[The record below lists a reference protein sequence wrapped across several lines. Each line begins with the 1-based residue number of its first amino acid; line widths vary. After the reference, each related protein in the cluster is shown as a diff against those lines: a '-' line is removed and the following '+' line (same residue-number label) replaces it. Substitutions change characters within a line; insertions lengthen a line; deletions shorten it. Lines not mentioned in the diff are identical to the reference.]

1 MDLGISG
8 KKAIVCGSS
17 RGLGKACAESLAK
30 EGVEIIINGVNEEN
44 LENTKKEFED
54 KGFKVQSVL
63 GPMEDENTR
72 VALLKACP
80 EPDILINNSGGPP
93 PGNFFEWSEDDFLSA
108 IKSNFTQSAML
119 MQSVLP
125 GMKERKFGR
134 IINILSAMVKNPHV
148 IMGLSTSARS
158 GLLGLS
164 KGLSREMA
172 QFNITINNLLPERID
187 TDRQTRVIEFQA
199 KLAGISFEEAK
210 QNMEN
215 ELTAK
220 RMGTVEEFSDLAAF
234 LCSAQAAYISG
245 QSISIDGGNS
255 TNFYL
260 SLIHI

>member
-1 MDLGISG
+1 VDLGISE

-30 EGVEIIINGVNEEN
+30 EGVEITINGVNEEN

-234 LCSAQAAYISG
+234 LCSEQAAYISG

-255 TNFYL
+255 TNFY
-260 SLIHI
+260 

>member
-1 MDLGISG
+1 MNLGISE

-30 EGVEIIINGVNEEN
+30 EGVEITINGVNEKN
-44 LENTKKEFED
+44 LQNTKKEFED
-54 KGFKVQSVL
+54 KGFRVQSVL

-72 VALLKACP
+72 VELLKACP

-93 PGNFFEWSEDDFLSA
+93 PGNFFEWSEDDFLLA

-134 IINILSAMVKNPHV
+134 IINILSAMVKNPHL

-210 QNMEN
+210 QNMEK

-234 LCSAQAAYISG
+234 LCSEQAAYISG
-245 QSISIDGGNS
+245 QSISIDGGHS
-255 TNFYL
+255 TNFY
-260 SLIHI
+260 

>member
-1 MDLGISG
+1 MDLGISE
-8 KKAIVCGSS
+8 KKAIVCASS

-30 EGVEIIINGVNEEN
+30 EGTEIIINGVNKEN
-44 LENTKKEFED
+44 LKNTEAEFKS
-54 KGFKVQSVL
+54 KGYKVTSVL
-63 GPMEDENTR
+63 GAMEDKATR
-72 VALLKACP
+72 KALLEACP

-93 PGNFFEWSEDDFLSA
+93 PGNFFEWSEEDFLSA

-199 KLAGISFEEAK
+199 KLAGISYDEAK
-210 QNMEN
+210 NNMEE

-234 LCSAQAAYISG
+234 LCSEQAAYISG

-255 TNFYL
+255 TNFY
-260 SLIHI
+260 

>member
-1 MDLGISG
+1 MNLNISG

-44 LENTKKEFED
+44 LQNTKKEFED

-72 VALLKACP
+72 AALLKACP

-93 PGNFFEWSEDDFLSA
+93 PGNFFEWSEEDFLSA

-199 KLAGISFEEAK
+199 KLAGISYDEAK
-210 QNMEN
+210 NNMEE

-234 LCSAQAAYISG
+234 LCSEQAAYISG

-255 TNFYL
+255 TNFY
-260 SLIHI
+260 

>member
-1 MDLGISG
+1 MDLGISE

-30 EGVEIIINGVNEEN
+30 EGVEITINGVNEEN
-44 LENTKKEFED
+44 LENTKKEFEN

-255 TNFYL
+255 TNFY
-260 SLIHI
+260 

>member
-1 MDLGISG
+1 MDLGISE

-30 EGVEIIINGVNEEN
+30 EGVEITINGVNEEN

-54 KGFKVQSVL
+54 KGFKVHSVF

-72 VALLKACP
+72 AALLKACP

-234 LCSAQAAYISG
+234 LCSEQAAYISG

-255 TNFYL
+255 TNFY
-260 SLIHI
+260 

>member
-1 MDLGISG
+1 MDLGISE
-8 KKAIVCGSS
+8 KKAIVCASS

-30 EGVEIIINGVNEEN
+30 EGTEIIINGVNEEN
-44 LENTKKEFED
+44 LKNTEAEFKS
-54 KGFKVQSVL
+54 KGYKVTSVL
-63 GPMEDENTR
+63 GAMEDKATR
-72 VALLKACP
+72 AALLKACP

-119 MQSVLP
+119 MQLVLP

-199 KLAGISFEEAK
+199 KLAGISYDEAK
-210 QNMEN
+210 NNMEE

-234 LCSAQAAYISG
+234 LCSEQAAYISG

-255 TNFYL
+255 TNFY
-260 SLIHI
+260 

>member
-1 MDLGISG
+1 MNLNISG

-44 LENTKKEFED
+44 LQNTKKEFED

-63 GPMEDENTR
+63 GPLEDENTR
-72 VALLKACP
+72 AALLKACP

-199 KLAGISFEEAK
+199 KLAGISYDEAK
-210 QNMEN
+210 NNMEE

-234 LCSAQAAYISG
+234 LCSEQAAYISG

-255 TNFYL
+255 TNFY
-260 SLIHI
+260 

>member
-1 MDLGISG
+1 MNLNISG

-30 EGVEIIINGVNEEN
+30 EGVEITINGVNEKN

-234 LCSAQAAYISG
+234 LCSEQAAYISG

-255 TNFYL
+255 TNFY
-260 SLIHI
+260 

>member
-30 EGVEIIINGVNEEN
+30 EGVEITINGVNEEN

-72 VALLKACP
+72 VALLKAGP

-234 LCSAQAAYISG
+234 LCSEQAAYISG

-255 TNFYL
+255 TNFY
-260 SLIHI
+260 

>member
-1 MDLGISG
+1 MDLGISE

-30 EGVEIIINGVNEEN
+30 EGVEITINGVNEEN

-72 VALLKACP
+72 VALLTACP

-245 QSISIDGGNS
+245 QSISIDGVNS
-255 TNFYL
+255 TNFY
-260 SLIHI
+260 

>member
-1 MDLGISG
+1 MNLNISG

-30 EGVEIIINGVNEEN
+30 EDVEITINGVNEEN

-234 LCSAQAAYISG
+234 LCSEQAAYISG

-255 TNFYL
+255 TNFY
-260 SLIHI
+260 

>member
-1 MDLGISG
+1 MDLNISG

-30 EGVEIIINGVNEEN
+30 EGVEITINGVNEEN

-72 VALLKACP
+72 VELLKACP

-234 LCSAQAAYISG
+234 LCSEQAAYISG

-255 TNFYL
+255 TNFY
-260 SLIHI
+260 

>member
-1 MDLGISG
+1 MNLNISG

-30 EGVEIIINGVNEEN
+30 EGVEITINGVNEEN

-54 KGFKVQSVL
+54 KDFKVQSVL

-234 LCSAQAAYISG
+234 LCSEQAAYISG

-255 TNFYL
+255 TNFY
-260 SLIHI
+260 

>member
-1 MDLGISG
+1 MNLNISG

-30 EGVEIIINGVNEEN
+30 EGVEITINGVNEEN

-199 KLAGISFEEAK
+199 KLAGISYDEAK
-210 QNMEN
+210 NNMEE

-234 LCSAQAAYISG
+234 LCSEQAAYISG

-255 TNFYL
+255 TNFY
-260 SLIHI
+260 

>member
-1 MDLGISG
+1 MNLNISG

-30 EGVEIIINGVNEEN
+30 EGVEITINGVNEEN

-72 VALLKACP
+72 VALLKTCP

-234 LCSAQAAYISG
+234 LCSEQAAYISG

-255 TNFYL
+255 TNFY
-260 SLIHI
+260 

>member
-1 MDLGISG
+1 MDLGISE

-30 EGVEIIINGVNEEN
+30 EGVEITINGVNEEN

-72 VALLKACP
+72 VELLKACP

-234 LCSAQAAYISG
+234 LCSEQAAYISG

-255 TNFYL
+255 TNFY
-260 SLIHI
+260 

>member
-1 MDLGISG
+1 MNLNISG

-30 EGVEIIINGVNEEN
+30 EGVEITINGVNEEN

-54 KGFKVQSVL
+54 KSFKVQSVL

-234 LCSAQAAYISG
+234 LCSEQAAYISG

-255 TNFYL
+255 TNFY
-260 SLIHI
+260 

>member
-1 MDLGISG
+1 MDLNISE
-8 KKAIVCGSS
+8 KKAIVCASS

-44 LENTKKEFED
+44 LKKTEEEFKS
-54 KGFKVQSVL
+54 KGYKVSSVL
-63 GPMEDENTR
+63 GAMEDESTR
-72 VALLKACP
+72 DNLLKACP

-93 PGNFFEWSEDDFLSA
+93 PGNFFDWSEDDFLSA

-125 GMKERKFGR
+125 GMKERNFGR
-134 IINILSAMVKNPHV
+134 IINILSAMVKNPHA

-199 KLAGISFEEAK
+199 KLAKISFNEAK
-210 QNMEN
+210 KSMED

-234 LCSAQAAYISG
+234 LCSEQAAYVSG
-245 QSISIDGGNS
+245 QSISTDGGNS
-255 TNFYL
+255 TNFY
-260 SLIHI
+260 

>member
-1 MDLGISG
+1 MDLGISE

-30 EGVEIIINGVNEEN
+30 EGVEITINGVNEEN

-72 VALLKACP
+72 VALLKVCP

-234 LCSAQAAYISG
+234 LCSEQAAYISG

-255 TNFYL
+255 TNFY
-260 SLIHI
+260 

>member
-1 MDLGISG
+1 LNLNISG
-8 KKAIVCGSS
+8 KKALVCGSS

-30 EGVEIIINGVNEEN
+30 EGVEITINGVNEEN

-234 LCSAQAAYISG
+234 LCSEQAAYISG

-255 TNFYL
+255 TNFY
-260 SLIHI
+260 

>member
-1 MDLGISG
+1 MDLGISE

-30 EGVEIIINGVNEEN
+30 EGVEITINGVNEEN

-234 LCSAQAAYISG
+234 LCSDQAAYISG

-255 TNFYL
+255 TNFY
-260 SLIHI
+260 